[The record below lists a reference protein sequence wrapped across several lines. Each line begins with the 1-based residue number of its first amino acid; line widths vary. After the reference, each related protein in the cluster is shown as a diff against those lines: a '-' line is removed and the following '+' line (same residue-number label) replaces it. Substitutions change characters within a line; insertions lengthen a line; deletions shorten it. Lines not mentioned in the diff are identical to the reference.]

1 MSRTVIFNS
10 RVCDGSG
17 ADIRPQDI
25 LLENDTIS
33 AVAQPGAFKDA
44 DAEFIDAENLIV
56 SPGFIDAHSHGEVR
70 KLQYPEN
77 RTKFLQGITTEVDG
91 NCGYSDACVPG
102 EAAGS
107 KWNDLAEYAQVIN
120 ERKISTNTV
129 VLCGHNSLRNAVMG
143 SASRTASAEENQA
156 MQLMLAQALEQGAAG
171 WSTGLTYFPGKFSD
185 LAELTS
191 LGECIR
197 GSKKVYATHMRSEG
211 DDLISALDEAIAV
224 AAAGSG
230 ILQISHIKTIFPRN
244 YHKLDAMLEKI
255 ETARQ
260 NGLTV
265 YADRYPYIYS
275 STAIRQTLP
284 EPYCK
289 VVDIADKLRSST
301 AYQAEVAAALEHS
314 PRDLATTI
322 VTAKNMTLQAIAQ
335 IKNCSIPE
343 ACMLEIMENPAANA
357 AYLCMS
363 ESNLQR
369 ILSLPWVCAGSDG
382 ISMQLDDPAQSGHPR
397 AAGALPR
404 FFRMTKK
411 LCGTA
416 EAVRKMTGLP
426 AEIFRIPRRGLIKP
440 GFIADLVIFD
450 ENKLDSAADFGDC
463 ASAPQGIKRIMV
475 AGKTAWTSSAPD
487 QVQRLGRFIAVD

>member
-1 MSRTVIFNS
+1 MRRKVIFNG
-10 RVCDGSG
+10 RLCDGSG
-17 ADIRPQDI
+17 AEIIPQDI
-25 LLENDTIS
+25 LLENEKIS
-33 AVAQPGAFKDA
+33 AIAQPGAFKDA
-44 DAEFIDAENLIV
+44 DAEFIDAENHIV
-56 SPGFIDAHSHGEVR
+56 APGFIDAHSHGEVR

-91 NCGYSDACVPG
+91 NCGYSSACVPYDS
-102 EAAGS
+102 ADF
-107 KWNDLAEYAQVIN
+107 KWNDLSEYAQTVN

-129 VLCGHNSLRNAVMG
+129 VLAGHNSLRNAVMG
-143 SASRTASAEENQA
+143 SAPRTADATEIQA
-156 MQLMLAQALEQGAAG
+156 MQQLLTTALEQGAAG
-171 WSTGLTYFPGKFSD
+171 WSTGLTYFPGKFSNQTELSS
-185 LAELTS
+185 LAECT
-191 LGECIR
+191 R
-197 GSKKVYATHMRSEG
+197 NSKKVYATHMRSEG
-211 DDLISALDEAIAV
+211 DDLMNALDEAIAA

-255 ETARQ
+255 EAARQ
-260 NGLTV
+260 AGLTV

-289 VVDIADKLRSST
+289 VVDIADKLREST
-301 AYQAEVAAALEHS
+301 AYQAEVTAALAHS

-322 VTAKNMTLQAIAQ
+322 VTAKNMTLQQIAEV
-335 IKNCSIPE
+335 KNCSIPE
-343 ACMLEIMENPAANA
+343 ACMLEIMENPGANA

-382 ISMQLDDPAQSGHPR
+382 ISMQLDDPAQAGHPR

-404 FFRMTKK
+404 FFNMTQK

-426 AEIFRIPRRGLIKP
+426 AGIFRIPRRGLIKP

-450 ENKLDSAADFGDC
+450 ENTLDSPADFGNC
-463 ASAPQGIKRIMV
+463 AAAPQGIKRIML
-475 AGKTAWTSSAPD
+475 AGETAWDEREPD
-487 QVQRLGRFIAVD
+487 RIQRLGKFIAVD

>member
-17 ADIRPQDI
+17 AEIRPQDI

-33 AVAQPGAFKDA
+33 AIAQPGTFKDA

-56 SPGFIDAHSHGEVR
+56 SPGFIDAHSHGEIR
-70 KLQYPEN
+70 KLQCPEN

-107 KWNDLAEYAQVIN
+107 KWNGLAEYAQVIN

-129 VLCGHNSLRNAVMG
+129 VLCGHNSLRNAAMG

-185 LAELTS
+185 QAELTS
-191 LGECIR
+191 LAACTR
-197 GSKKVYATHMRSEG
+197 NSKKVYATHMRSEG
-211 DDLISALDEAIAV
+211 DDLMNALDEAIAA

-255 ETARQ
+255 EAARQ
-260 NGLTV
+260 TGLTV

-289 VVDIADKLRSST
+289 VVDIADKLRNST
-301 AYQAEVAAALEHS
+301 SYQAEVTAALEHS

-322 VTAKNMTLQAIAQ
+322 VTAKNMTLQQIAEV
-335 IKNCSIPE
+335 KNCSIPE
-343 ACMLEIMENPAANA
+343 ACMLEIMENPGANA

-450 ENKLDSAADFGDC
+450 ENTLDSTADFSNC
-463 ASAPQGIKRIMV
+463 AAAPQGIKRIML

-487 QVQRLGRFIAVD
+487 QIQRLGRFIAVD

>member
-17 ADIRPQDI
+17 AEIRPQDI

-33 AVAQPGAFKDA
+33 AIAQPGTFKDA
-44 DAEFIDAENLIV
+44 DAEFIDAENHIV
-56 SPGFIDAHSHGEVR
+56 APGFIDAHSHGEVR

-102 EAAGS
+102 EAAGVR
-107 KWNDLAEYAQVIN
+107 WNGLAEYAQVIN

-129 VLCGHNSLRNAVMG
+129 VLCGHNSLRNAAMG

-185 LAELTS
+185 QAELTS
-191 LGECIR
+191 LAACTR

-211 DDLISALDEAIAV
+211 DDLMNALDEAIAA

-289 VVDIADKLRSST
+289 VVDIADKLREST
-301 AYQAEVAAALEHS
+301 TYQAEVTAALAHS

-322 VTAKNMTLQAIAQ
+322 VTVKNMTLQQIAEV
-335 IKNCSIPE
+335 KNCSIPE
-343 ACMLEIMENPAANA
+343 ACMLEIMENPGANA

-382 ISMQLDDPAQSGHPR
+382 ISMQLDDPAQAGHPR

-404 FFRMTKK
+404 FFNMTQK

-450 ENKLDSAADFGDC
+450 ENNLNSPADFGNC
-463 ASAPQGIKRIMV
+463 AAAPQGIKRIML
-475 AGKTAWTSSAPD
+475 AGETAWNNSAPD
-487 QVQRLGRFIAVD
+487 LIQRLGRFIAVD